1 MSQEQS
7 NVVDTYLALRTAPP
21 NEALETA
28 REAPFAAGMPV
39 ISLSLSLHGD
49 FTDAVSTRTHR

>member
-7 NVVDTYLALRTAPP
+7 NVVDTYLVPKTAPP

-28 REAPFAAGMPV
+28 REATFAAGMPV
-39 ISLSLSLHGD
+39 ISLSLSLHGG
-49 FTDAVSTRTHR
+49 FTDAVSTRTYR